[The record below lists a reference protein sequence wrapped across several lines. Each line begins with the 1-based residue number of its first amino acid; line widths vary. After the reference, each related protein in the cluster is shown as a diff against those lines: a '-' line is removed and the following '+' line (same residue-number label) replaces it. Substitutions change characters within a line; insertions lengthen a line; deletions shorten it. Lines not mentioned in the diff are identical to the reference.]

1 MKRATLIV
9 WEGDDRLASL
19 LRPWAVQQ
27 RWLLRQP
34 RSEEELLSQGAS
46 AHLGAVVLRFGR
58 DLERE
63 FALLA
68 RLSTALPDLAIVVV
82 LPEPDETLAGLAW
95 DLGACEVLPLFRC
108 RETLVPLIARL
119 FPTSEAAHVPPA

>member
-27 RWLLRQP
+27 RWQVRQP
-34 RSEEELLSQGAS
+34 RTEQELLSQGTA
-46 AHLGAVVLRFGR
+46 AHPGGVVLRFGR

-68 RLSTALPDLAIVVV
+68 RLSTALPDLAIIVV
-82 LPEPDETLAGLAW
+82 LAEPDETLAGLAW
-95 DLGACEVLPLFRC
+95 DLGACEVLPWLRC
-108 RETLVPLIARL
+108 RERLVPLIARL
-119 FPTSEAAHVPPA
+119 FPVSEAPHAPPA